1 LNARL
6 PHRPGPP
13 NALGPSAWG
22 DRPPDGVPSAATCSP
37 GVRPVAESTR
47 KGDPVPRV
55 RLADPP
61 ANVRPSPWNRSAINR
76 PLLRLISTLQA
87 YATQP
92 VPRPDPLEPPPPPP
106 PRVSHTVPRGGGTVG
121 PAFKRDGRPS
131 LSPRTRTFLPPL
143 GGEGCLHSP
152 VASRASAP
160 VVFPHP
166 RVAKPPPHP
175 YNGPPWG
182 PSVPMFADRYL
193 NPEVR
198 AALYH
203 SLPTGHWGAGTLSRW
218 PDPSDTVVIR
228 NPEGHWPF
236 PPSKTFLWAHG
247 AHRIPSNPV
256 AFFTETPFI

>member
-1 LNARL
+1 MSVP
-6 PHRPGPP
+6 PHGT
-13 NALGPSAWG
+13 A
-22 DRPPDGVPSAATCSP
+22 
-37 GVRPVAESTR
+37 
-47 KGDPVPRV
+47 
-55 RLADPP
+55 
-61 ANVRPSPWNRSAINR
+61 SAINR

-92 VPRPDPLEPPPPPP
+92 VPRPDPLEEGWPALPEPPD
-106 PRVSHTVPRGGGTVG
+106 SHFPSAPRGGGV
-121 PAFKRDGRPS
+121 PS
-131 LSPRTRTFLPPL
+131 LPRRKPRLRSGRFPTSPC
-143 GGEGCLHSP
+143 GET
-152 VASRASAP
+152 
-160 VVFPHP
+160 
-166 RVAKPPPHP
+166 PPHP

-236 PPSKTFLWAHG
+236 PPSKTFLWAPG

-256 AFFTETPFI
+256 AFFTETPFIRFSFGAVRVT

>member
-1 LNARL
+1 MPPNLCHTLTPSSRPPPHL
-6 PHRPGPP
+6 PHG
-13 NALGPSAWG
+13 
-22 DRPPDGVPSAATCSP
+22 SP
-37 GVRPVAESTR
+37 
-47 KGDPVPRV
+47 
-55 RLADPP
+55 
-61 ANVRPSPWNRSAINR
+61 
-76 PLLRLISTLQA
+76 TL
-87 YATQP
+87 
-92 VPRPDPLEPPPPPP
+92 
-106 PRVSHTVPRGGGTVG
+106 SHGGGGTVG

-247 AHRIPSNPV
+247 AHRIHDPMKSRLSEAVPSIFSQSTPPPSNPV